1 MLVYLKLLFQNEN
14 IVVYEY
20 GLTEEKM
27 IGKVIVSLHNKKDC
41 QFFSYSENYK
51 SFNVYTGCVITKIF
65 HYIAENRFPK
75 QICMLA
81 N

>member
-1 MLVYLKLLFQNEN
+1 MLVYLKLLFQDEN

-27 IGKVIVSLHNKKDC
+27 IGN
-41 QFFSYSENYK
+41 K

-75 QICMLA
+75 TDLYAC
-81 N
+81 

>member
-27 IGKVIVSLHNKKDC
+27 IGKVIVSLHNKN
-41 QFFSYSENYK
+41 FSLILK
-51 SFNVYTGCVITKIF
+51 ITNHSMFI
-65 HYIAENRFPK
+65 
-75 QICMLA
+75 LVV
-81 N
+81 